1 MIERRATFAPF
12 DGVIGT
18 IDNRAHATLPSLAPM
33 TDRSPCWA
41 RLRSPAASSPRA
53 TCAAWDGWLRAL
65 LRWAVCLTA
74 YFRSRIDSGT
84 FGLLPSAAVLEQ
96 VLPHDLDSVFVL
108 VCGRPPFTAALAGPK
123 NKDYSQG
130 PVESDVQLL
139 QTAHPRN
146 CTRRKRLLRLS
157 HPIRHC
163 LRTDL
168 RCARL
173 LSWDRRRVL
182 SGTQALTHLGTALL
196 QGLLKARGFTSA

>member
-1 MIERRATFAPF
+1 MSAAP
-12 DGVIGT
+12 
-18 IDNRAHATLPSLAPM
+18 RSL
-33 TDRSPCWA
+33 RSTASSA
-41 RLRSPAASSPRA
+41 RLITERTPRCRAWLRRPIDRPAGLGCAAQPRA
-53 TCAAWDGWLRAL
+53 RRGQHGWLRAL

-146 CTRRKRLLRLS
+146 CTRRKRLLRLY
-157 HPIRHC
+157 HPVRHC